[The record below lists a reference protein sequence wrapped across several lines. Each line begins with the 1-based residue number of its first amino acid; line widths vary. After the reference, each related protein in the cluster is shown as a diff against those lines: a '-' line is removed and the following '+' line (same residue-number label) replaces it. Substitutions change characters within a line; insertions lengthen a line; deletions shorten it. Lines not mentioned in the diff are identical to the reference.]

1 MASTY
6 TTNLRLTKQGDGENP
21 NSWGQILNDGV
32 ISLADEAIAGYTTIS
47 IGSAATV
54 NLTANDGADDQ
65 SRSAFLEVKGSIGTV
80 ATSIFLVI
88 PNKTKSYSVLNKVSA
103 NATSNVVMMRVA
115 GNTGVTIFRS
125 STQFQHVVCDGTSV
139 RNVAQSDPTFST
151 LEVTGAATFDS
162 TVTVSGASSYVG
174 AATFYSTVTVSGA
187 ATFKSAVSVS
197 GATAF
202 GSTVTVAGA
211 AVFKSNVS
219 IGGTLTGV
227 DLLPAGAILPY
238 AGATA
243 PTGYLLSF
251 GQAISRSTYADLF
264 SAIST
269 TYGAGDGSSTFN
281 VPDLRGRAVGGQDDM
296 GGTSANR
303 LTGTSGGVN
312 GDTLGGT
319 GGLET
324 HTLTTAQLAAH
335 THGTVYDTTDEA
347 GGNDNPRVNFEPS
360 HQSVGTITQ
369 STSTGGGGAHN
380 NVQPTIILNYIIKT

>member
-54 NLTANDGADDQ
+54 SLTANDGADDQ
-65 SRSAFLEVKGSIGTV
+65 SRSAFLEIKGSIGTV

-88 PNKTKSYSVLNKVSA
+88 PNKSKSYSVLNKVVANSA
-103 NATSNVVMMRVA
+103 SNVVMMRVA
-115 GNTGVTIFRS
+115 GNAGVTISRS

-139 RNVAQSDPTFST
+139 RNVAQSEPTFST

-187 ATFKSAVSVS
+187 ATFN
-197 GATAF
+197 
-202 GSTVTVAGA
+202 STVTVVGA

-219 IGGTLTGV
+219 IGGTITGPGIV
-227 DLLPAGAILPY
+227 PSGTVLPY
-238 AGATA
+238 AGASA
-243 PTGYLLSF
+243 PSGYLLSF
-251 GQAISRSTYADLF
+251 GQAISRSTYAALF
-264 SAIST
+264 TAIST

-281 VPDLRGRAVGGQDDM
+281 VPDLRGRAVAGQDDM
-296 GGTSANR
+296 GGTSADR
-303 LTGTSGGVN
+303 LTSPIN
-312 GDTLGGT
+312 GDTLGAAGGSESHQLT
-319 GGLET
+319 IAEMPAHNHPRANSTSDDYGAGGLNGYVGGDQSSPT
-324 HTLTTAQLAAH
+324 VDLSAASQ
-335 THGTVYDTTDEA
+335 
-347 GGNDNPRVNFEPS
+347 GGDA
-360 HQSVGTITQ
+360 
-369 STSTGGGGAHN
+369 AHN

>member
-88 PNKTKSYSVLNKVSA
+88 PNKSKSYSVLNKVSA

-115 GNTGVTIFRS
+115 GNAGVTISRS

-139 RNVAQSDPTFST
+139 RNVAQSEPTFST

-187 ATFKSAVSVS
+187 ATFN
-197 GATAF
+197 
-202 GSTVTVAGA
+202 STVTVVGA

-219 IGGTLTGV
+219 IGGTITGPGIV
-227 DLLPAGAILPY
+227 PSGTVLPY

-251 GQAISRSTYADLF
+251 GQNVSRSTYAALF
-264 SAIST
+264 TAIGT
-269 TYGAGDGSSTFN
+269 TYGVGDGSSTFGI
-281 VPDLRGRAVGGQDDM
+281 PDLRGRVVAGQDDM
-296 GGTSANR
+296 GDTSADR
-303 LTGTSGGVN
+303 LTSPIN
-312 GDTLGGT
+312 GDILGAA
-319 GGLET
+319 GGSES
-324 HTLTTAQLAAH
+324 HTLLTTELAGHQHLLFADAEGGQVYP
-335 THGTVYDTTDEA
+335 TASNYVAKKGNWGSSNNYQASGTDTVA
-347 GGNDNPRVNFEPS
+347 SLGLS
-360 HQSVGTITQ
+360 S
-369 STSTGGGGAHN
+369 STGGGQAHN